1 MFAHCKVA
9 VMEEPVEHAGAL
21 GRMLSVYFRDPD
33 LNSVEV
39 SNYRD

>member
-1 MFAHCKVA
+1 MFVHCKVA
-9 VMEEPVEHAGAL
+9 VMEGPVEHAGAL
-21 GRMLSVYFRDPD
+21 GRTLSVYFRDPD